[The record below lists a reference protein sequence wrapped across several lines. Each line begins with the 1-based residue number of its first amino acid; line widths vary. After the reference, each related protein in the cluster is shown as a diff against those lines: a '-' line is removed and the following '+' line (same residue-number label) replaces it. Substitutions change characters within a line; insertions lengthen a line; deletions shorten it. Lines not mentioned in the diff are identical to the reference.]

1 MKKKFLPLAM
11 LIAIGSMSL
20 ASCSEGVSDPITGAT
35 GPTGERGED
44 GVDGIN
50 GTDGATWLFG
60 DVAPSEDLGVVGDLY
75 LNTSTYDIYSKTA
88 SGWVVI
94 GNIKGDKGETGEKGD
109 AGEAGEDGLDGTD
122 GTDGSQWHIGSTDP
136 VDGETEGKP
145 GDLYLN
151 DVTGD
156 IFTMDESNN
165 WRYIGNLKG
174 DKGDTGEKGDD
185 GEKGETGEA
194 GTDGAAWLTGTGA
207 PSTDL
212 GKDGDLYLDVSTSD
226 VYQKEDG
233 AWTLITNIKGE
244 TGADGDKGDT
254 GDAGD
259 PGQAGT
265 DGATWLTGSGAPNNT
280 LGKDGDLYLDTSTS
294 DVYQKEDGTW
304 TLITNIKGETGAD
317 GDKGDTGDTGT
328 DGATWLTGSG
338 APSADLGKVGDLY
351 LDIDT
356 TDVYQKGETGWTKIL
371 TLAPGQSEDPST
383 GTTWLSGAGDP
394 ATNVTSPSEGDFY
407 IDTTDYTV
415 FAYVGG
421 QWINIGRFG
430 QEIETPSSTTLGY
443 LSNDLT
449 TDEEFVFENNFTVST
464 TRQYSLKDINF
475 FDDYG
480 YQLTSTAI
488 DLTDF
493 NIELEYLGLSE
504 EEKTDI
510 ANYVKIDP
518 ATKED
523 DGSFGVR
530 LRVKGGNKI
539 PKALKMNLNITWKD
553 GTVISSYPL
562 ALNNTG
568 ISASVDVTTSANGT
582 VTTSDITSVEAGDT
596 ITITMQPNSGYDID
610 YILVEDS
617 NGETKVSPLLFTYDE
632 VTNQYTYDY
641 VMPDDAVTLTPV
653 FTAGIVTGQVDAI
666 RDKTTSVYH
675 SYTIWGWDSIIK
687 GTTIHASTGGFFNK
701 DREQMTCYL
710 DPSLLT
716 IKVESS
722 FYPERFEMTASNIA
736 IEDDGEITF
745 DVYIKM
751 IEETY
756 TNWTSRNLDVTGYIQ
771 GSDTELDAEIYQIM
785 IKK

>member
-20 ASCSEGVSDPITGAT
+20 ASCSEGEVSSPITGAT
-35 GPTGERGED
+35 GPAGERGED

-75 LNTSTYDIYSKTA
+75 LNTSTYDIYSKTD

-94 GNIKGDKGETGEKGD
+94 GNIKGDKGETGEKGE

-122 GTDGSQWHIGSTDP
+122 GTDGTD
-136 VDGETEGKP
+136 EGKP

-244 TGADGDKGDT
+244 TGADGDTGDT
-254 GDAGD
+254 GES
-259 PGQAGT
+259 GT
-265 DGATWLTGSGAPNNT
+265 DGATWLTGSGTPDNT

-317 GDKGDTGDTGT
+317 GDTGDTGEAGT

-338 APSADLGKVGDLY
+338 TPSADLGKVGDLY

-430 QEIETPSSTTLGY
+430 QEIETPSSTSLGY

-449 TDEEFVFENNFTVST
+449 TDEEFVFDRDFTSST
-464 TRQYSLKDINF
+464 TRQFSLKDINF

-510 ANYVKIDP
+510 AKYVYLDP

-530 LRVKGGNKI
+530 LRVKGGNHI

-632 VTNQYTYDY
+632 GTNQYTYDY

-687 GTTIHASTGGFFNK
+687 GTTISTSTGGFFNK

-771 GSDTELDAEIYQIM
+771 GSDTELDAEIYQIT

>member
-94 GNIKGDKGETGEKGD
+94 GNIKGEDGVDGEKGD
-109 AGEAGEDGLDGTD
+109 KGDKGDTGEAGTD

-185 GEKGETGEA
+185 GEDGTIGTEFLSGEGEP
-194 GTDGAAWLTGTGA
+194 G
-207 PSTDL
+207 SDL
-212 GKDGDLYLDVSTSD
+212 GKDGDLYLDASTSD
-226 VYQKEDG
+226 LYQKVDG
-233 AWTLITNIKGE
+233 VWTLITNLKGE
-244 TGADGDKGDT
+244 DGKPGEDGDKGD
-254 GDAGD
+254 AGE
-259 PGQAGT
+259 AGT
-265 DGATWLTGSGAPNNT
+265 DGATWLTGSG
-280 LGKDGDLYLDTSTS
+280 L
-294 DVYQKEDGTW
+294 
-304 TLITNIKGETGAD
+304 
-317 GDKGDTGDTGT
+317 
-328 DGATWLTGSG
+328 
-338 APSADLGKVGDLY
+338 PSADLGKVGDLY

>member
-20 ASCSEGVSDPITGAT
+20 ASCSEGVSSPITGAT

-94 GNIKGDKGETGEKGD
+94 GNIKGEDGVDGEKGD
-109 AGEAGEDGLDGTD
+109 KGDKGDTGEAGTD

-265 DGATWLTGSGAPNNT
+265 DGATWLTGSGAPDNT

-317 GDKGDTGDTGT
+317 GDTGDTGEAGT

-449 TDEEFVFENNFTVST
+449 TDEEFVFENNFIVST
-464 TRQYSLKDINF
+464 TSQYSLKDINF

-510 ANYVKIDP
+510 ANYVYLDP

-530 LRVKGGNKI
+530 LRVKDGNKI

-632 VTNQYTYDY
+632 GTNQYTYDY

>member
-20 ASCSEGVSDPITGAT
+20 ASCSEGEVSSPITGAT
-35 GPTGERGED
+35 GPAGERGED

-75 LNTSTYDIYSKTA
+75 LNTSTYDIYSKTD

-94 GNIKGDKGETGEKGD
+94 GNIKGDKGETGEKGE

-244 TGADGDKGDT
+244 TGADGDTGDT
-254 GDAGD
+254 GE
-259 PGQAGT
+259 AGT
-265 DGATWLTGSGAPNNT
+265 DGATWLTGSGTPDNT

-317 GDKGDTGDTGT
+317 GDTGDTGEAGT

-338 APSADLGKVGDLY
+338 TPSADLGKVGDLY

-449 TDEEFVFENNFTVST
+449 TDEEFVFDRDFTSST
-464 TRQYSLKDINF
+464 TRQFSLKDINF

-510 ANYVKIDP
+510 AKYVYLDP

-530 LRVKGGNKI
+530 LRVKGGNHI
-539 PKALKMNLNITWKD
+539 PKALKMKLNITWKD

-582 VTTSDITSVEAGDT
+582 VTTSDITSVEVGDT

-687 GTTIHASTGGFFNK
+687 GTTISTSTGGFFNK

-771 GSDTELDAEIYQIM
+771 GSDTELDAEIYQIT

>member
-1 MKKKFLPLAM
+1 
-11 LIAIGSMSL
+11 
-20 ASCSEGVSDPITGAT
+20 
-35 GPTGERGED
+35 
-44 GVDGIN
+44 
-50 GTDGATWLFG
+50 
-60 DVAPSEDLGVVGDLY
+60 
-75 LNTSTYDIYSKTA
+75 
-88 SGWVVI
+88 
-94 GNIKGDKGETGEKGD
+94 
-109 AGEAGEDGLDGTD
+109 
-122 GTDGSQWHIGSTDP
+122 
-136 VDGETEGKP
+136 
-145 GDLYLN
+145 
-151 DVTGD
+151 
-156 IFTMDESNN
+156 MDESNN

-254 GDAGD
+254 GDTGE
-259 PGQAGT
+259 AGT
-265 DGATWLTGSGAPNNT
+265 DGATWLTGSGT
-280 LGKDGDLYLDTSTS
+280 
-294 DVYQKEDGTW
+294 
-304 TLITNIKGETGAD
+304 
-317 GDKGDTGDTGT
+317 
-328 DGATWLTGSG
+328 
-338 APSADLGKVGDLY
+338 PSADLGKVGDLY

-430 QEIETPSSTTLGY
+430 QEIETPSSTSLGY

-449 TDEEFVFENNFTVST
+449 TDEEFVFEKDFTVST

-510 ANYVKIDP
+510 AKYVYLDP

-530 LRVKGGNKI
+530 LRVKGGNHI

-582 VTTSDITSVEAGDT
+582 ITTSDITSVEVGDT

-687 GTTIHASTGGFFNK
+687 GTTISTSTGGFFNK

-771 GSDTELDAEIYQIM
+771 GSDTELDAEIYQIT